1 MAKNTIDD
9 LRNHLFATIEGL
21 QDPDSPFPIEKALAI
36 SKVAQTIIDSAKVEV
51 KLLET
56 TGGDVASD
64 FFAGKGRKQP
74 ALPPP
79 ALVKRH

>member
-9 LRNHLFATIEGL
+9 LRDHLFATIERL
-21 QDPDSPFPIEKALAI
+21 QDPEDPIPIEKALAI
-36 SKVAQTIIDSAKVEV
+36 SRVSQTIIDSAKVEV
-51 KLLET
+51 KLLEV
-56 TGGDVASD
+56 TGGDVASN